1 MDDDSSHPGD
11 GWPRP
16 PRPGE
21 PQPERAHGRASAP
34 RGPGRTSGAGPRRA
48 GSRPSAFVLSSGAN
62 LGAVQVGVLRALID
76 HGVRPDLVVGCSIG
90 AINGAALAEDP
101 TPAGVER
108 LEHVWRTTDTRELM
122 PRPWLPQPVA
132 LMRRGEAM
140 HSRAGLRRL
149 LDRVLTAKAFADLHT
164 PLHCVATD
172 VHAGTEAWFHD
183 GPLVEALLAS
193 AAMPAMF
200 PSVVIEGRRYLD
212 GAVVN
217 DVPIRR
223 AVELG
228 ARTLYVLEVGPL
240 TRSWSESSRP
250 LGTAIEAYWIARR
263 HRFQRE
269 LDALPPDVDVHLMPH
284 GDPPRLRIT
293 DFTHSA
299 ELMAAA
305 HQASSTYLS
314 SLQAVDAPA

>member
-1 MDDDSSHPGD
+1 M
-11 GWPRP
+11 
-16 PRPGE
+16 
-21 PQPERAHGRASAP
+21 
-34 RGPGRTSGAGPRRA
+34 
-48 GSRPSAFVLSSGAN
+48 LSSGAN

-101 TPAGVER
+101 TPAGVDR
-108 LEHVWRTTDTRELM
+108 LEHVWRTTDTRDLM
-122 PRPWLPQPVA
+122 PRPWLPHPVA

-140 HSRAGLRRL
+140 HSRAGLHRL

-172 VHAGTEAWFHD
+172 VHAGTEAWFHE

-200 PSVVIEGRRYLD
+200 PSMVIEGRRYLD

-228 ARTLYVLEVGPL
+228 ARTVYVLEVGPL
-240 TRSWSESSRP
+240 TRSWSESTRP

-269 LDALPPDVDVHLMPH
+269 LDAVPPDVDVHLMPH

-293 DFTHSA
+293 DLTHSA
-299 ELMAAA
+299 QLMAAA
-305 HQASSTYLS
+305 QRASSAYLA
-314 SLQAVDAPA
+314 SLQPVDAPA